1 MSRFQGVIVIS
12 LLAIAAG
19 PACVRK
25 VKVPELLPVKAP
37 VSTDQLVNRINA
49 YGETESFSAQTD
61 ISVRDYFTGKADRAR
76 DFPSGTGLIRFARP
90 ERVRMR
96 VTFFGKE
103 IADMTSDG
111 REFRLAVFYPDSRRM
126 FVHGSNLKEYQRLEA
141 EQLMETKDP
150 RLKDAGA
157 LANIRPQH
165 ITDAFIIK
173 PIELNGLTEYF
184 REEVRQREP
193 DSRPGRQGRM
203 VERTYY
209 VLYVLERKE
218 ADRLYLRRKFW
229 FDRTLDGAPLARQ
242 QTFENGDG
250 RLASDIFYANY
261 FLAPNSRRPWPQDVS
276 IERRNDGYTIKLVL
290 ERDSVEVDPQL
301 PPGTFVLENTNR
313 LKEVNLDEPRN
324 PSATANRAPRQ

>member
-1 MSRFQGVIVIS
+1 MVIS
-12 LLAIAAG
+12 FLAIAAG

-25 VKVPELLPVKAP
+25 VKVPELLPVKPP
-37 VSTDQLVNRINA
+37 VSTAELVDRINA
-49 YGETESFSAQTD
+49 YGETKSFAAQTE
-61 ISVRDYFTGKADRAR
+61 ISVRDYFTGKPDRAR
-76 DFPSGTGLIRFARP
+76 DFPSGTGLIRFERP
-90 ERVRMR
+90 ERVRML
-96 VTFFGKE
+96 VTFLGKE

-111 REFRLAVFYPDSRRM
+111 RQFRLAVLYPDNKRM

-141 EQLMETKDP
+141 EDLMETKDP

-173 PIELNGLTEYF
+173 PIELDGRTEFF
-184 REEVRQREP
+184 REEVRQTEADR
-193 DSRPGRQGRM
+193 RPERRGRM

-209 VLYVLERKE
+209 VLYVLDRKE
-218 ADRLYLRRKFW
+218 PDRLHLRRKFW
-229 FDRTLDGAPLARQ
+229 FDRTEDGAPLARQ

-261 FLAPNSRRPWPQDVS
+261 FRVPNSGRPWPQDVN

-290 ERDSVEVDPQL
+290 ERDSVEVDLQL
-301 PPGTFVLENTNR
+301 PPATFVLENTNR

-324 PSATANRAPRQ
+324 PSSNANRAPRQ